1 MALYHCP
8 CCPIDRTSFISNFKL
23 ILSLSLSTPPTSL
36 RNTERERK
44 NLSPQDHNPT
54 VQNESHSYAKLPD
67 ALEQTTHSL
76 TKPQQLTTKLHNSQI
91 SLSLSLSL
99 RQPKLSVPAASNFA
113 SSQLSSGR
121 SAYVVESVQ
130 METKRRTSTSSGG
143 AAVVQLVEA
152 TFGQLLLLTC
162 AWDALLANLLTAS
175 ALLSFAQ
182 DPFVLSATCG
192 QKSHGDN
199 ESEHSNS
206 EAVDGDE
213 DGDEEKNNDGG
224 FGDTEEE
231 LSSEDGGAGNNP
243 NGKSNNSKAG
253 PGGED
258 GEVGE
263 VGEDGEEEED
273 GNNRDDN
280 EDDGEDDGDE
290 DNEDDEDDEDDDEG
304 EVKDEEEIVDEEE
317 PEDDEEEDE
326 EEALQPPKKRKK

>member
-1 MALYHCP
+1 MSMP
-8 CCPIDRTSFISNFKL
+8 MPTIST
-23 ILSLSLSTPPTSL
+23 SLSEFHATA
-36 RNTERERK
+36 ERK
-44 NLSPQDHNPT
+44 RHFSDEMKEKMIEMRQKRMIKNS
-54 VQNESHSYAKLPD
+54 ESAARSRARKQAY
-67 ALEQTTHSL
+67 TN
-76 TKPQQLTTKLHNSQI
+76 QLKHEVFH
-91 SLSLSLSL
+91 L
-99 RQPKLSVPAASNFA
+99 RKMNGWLKKQK
-113 SSQLSSGR
+113 
-121 SAYVVESVQ
+121 
-130 METKRRTSTSSGG
+130 
-143 AAVVQLVEA
+143 
-152 TFGQLLLLTC
+152 
-162 AWDALLANLLTAS
+162 
-175 ALLSFAQ
+175 
-182 DPFVLSATCG
+182 DPFVLSTTCG

-258 GEVGE
+258 GE